1 MRTTIN
7 IDDELYSIAR
17 SLAESRGISMG
28 EAVSELMRRGVQSET
43 VSYEQRSGLPVMQ
56 VSEDAVPITPEQIAQ
71 DEDEA

>member
-28 EAVSELMRRGVQSET
+28 EAVSELMRQGLQRES
-43 VSYEQRSGLPVMQ
+43 VSYEERSGFPVLQ
-56 VSEDAVPITPEQIAQ
+56 VSEQAAPITPEQVAH

>member
-28 EAVSELMRRGVQSET
+28 AAVSELMRRGVQSGT
-43 VSYEQRSGLPVMQ
+43 ASYEQRSGFPVMQ
-56 VSEDAVPITPEQIAQ
+56 VSEEAAPITPEQVAQ
-71 DEDEA
+71 DEEEA

>member
-28 EAVSELMRRGVQSET
+28 EAVSELMRQGLQRGS
-43 VSYEQRSGLPVMQ
+43 VSYEERSGFPVLQ
-56 VSEDAVPITPEQIAQ
+56 VSEQAPPITPEQVAH

>member
-7 IDDELYSIAR
+7 IDDEMYSIAR

-28 EAVSELMRRGVQSET
+28 AAVSELMRRGVQGGSD
-43 VSYEQRSGLPVMQ
+43 SYEKRSGLPVMQ
-56 VSEDAVPITPEQIAQ
+56 VSENASPITPAQVAQ

>member
-28 EAVSELMRRGVQSET
+28 AAVSELMRRGLQSET
-43 VSYEQRSGLPVMQ
+43 VSYEQRSGFPVLQ
-56 VSEDAVPITPEQIAQ
+56 VSEQAAPITPEQVSQ
-71 DEDEA
+71 DEEEA